1 MKKFF
6 KGFYFAWKGISYSF
20 STQPNFRIHCLIAL
34 FVINAGFYFA
44 LNTVEWLWIIAATA
58 VVFIVELFNTAI
70 ETLVDLVSP
79 EFNPKAGL
87 IKDISAAAVLIAAFM
102 ALIIGI
108 LIFLPKIVDAA

>member
-6 KGFYFAWKGISYSF
+6 KGFYFAGKGISYSF

-44 LNTVEWLWIIAATA
+44 LNTIEWLWIIAATA
-58 VVFIVELFNTAI
+58 VVFIAELFNTAI
-70 ETLVDLVSP
+70 ETLVNLVSP
-79 EFNPKAGL
+79 DFNPKAGL

-102 ALIIGI
+102 ALIIGF
-108 LIFLPKIVDAA
+108 LIFLPKIIDAI

>member
-6 KGFYFAWKGISYSF
+6 KGFYFACKGISYSF
-20 STQPNFRIHCLIAL
+20 STQLNFRIHCLIAL

-44 LNTVEWLWIIAATA
+44 LNTIEWLWIIAATA
-58 VVFIVELFNTAI
+58 MVFIVELFNTAI

-79 EFNPKAGL
+79 DFNPKAGL
-87 IKDISAAAVLIAAFM
+87 IKDISAAAVLIASFM

-108 LIFLPKIVDAA
+108 LIFLPKIIDAA

>member
-6 KGFYFAWKGISYSF
+6 K
-20 STQPNFRIHCLIAL
+20 
-34 FVINAGFYFA
+34 GFYFA

-79 EFNPKAGL
+79 DFNPKAGL

>member
-6 KGFYFAWKGISYSF
+6 KGFYFAGKGISYSF

-58 VVFIVELFNTAI
+58 VVFIAELFNTAL
-70 ETLVDLVSP
+70 ETLVNLVSP
-79 EFNPKAGL
+79 EFNPKAGHV
-87 IKDISAAAVLIAAFM
+87 KDISAAAVLIAAIM
-102 ALIIGI
+102 ALIIGL
-108 LIFLPKIVDAA
+108 LIFLPKIIDAA